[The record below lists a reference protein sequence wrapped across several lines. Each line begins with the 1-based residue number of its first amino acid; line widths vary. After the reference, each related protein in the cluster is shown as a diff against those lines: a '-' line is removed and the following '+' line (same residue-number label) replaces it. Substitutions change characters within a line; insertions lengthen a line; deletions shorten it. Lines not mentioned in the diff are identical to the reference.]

1 MLGKH
6 FGTFACPLYIMPCH
20 ADTDFFTMSDKGNR
34 TVWRKIPA
42 CMSNTMMVCNQWLIL
57 IHFWWVTND
66 TGQCAQLQP
75 FLQPKHMMVWFI
87 FDKWKVNSTVCV
99 EPFLQP
105 MHMTVFSQLVI
116 SPAPIS
122 LKGNLVE
129 DWTYLREK
137 TWKKV
142 LTNNPQNS
150 VLGKETYQKAKNLL
164 VGDHSLHC
172 WALLI

>member
-1 MLGKH
+1 
-6 FGTFACPLYIMPCH
+6 
-20 ADTDFFTMSDKGNR
+20 
-34 TVWRKIPA
+34 
-42 CMSNTMMVCNQWLIL
+42 
-57 IHFWWVTND
+57 
-66 TGQCAQLQP
+66 
-75 FLQPKHMMVWFI
+75 MMVWFI

-172 WALLI
+172 WALLIQQCQLWRWKNWHKNRPQKLASTGCLTCIKQWTDLLQIGNRIKELWSQEVIQSINTW